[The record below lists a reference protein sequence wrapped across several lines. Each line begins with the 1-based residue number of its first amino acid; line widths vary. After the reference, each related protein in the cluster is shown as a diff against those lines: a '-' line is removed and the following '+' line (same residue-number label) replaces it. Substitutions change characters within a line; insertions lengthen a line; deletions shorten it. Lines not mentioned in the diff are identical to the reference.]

1 MNINSILKKESVQ
14 SYPFLTFL
22 LVLCLSTLSL
32 KGWAQNENN
41 ITLQVKNQSIE
52 QIFTQISQQTDLKFF
67 YDHEIIR
74 QVPQLSLDLRKV
86 TLKTMLNTLSQQTN
100 LLFERKGNTILVSS
114 KENGQNNGTKGEP
127 IQVKGKVTDQNGE
140 AIIGASIQV
149 KGTST
154 GTITDIDGNFS
165 LPAEEGQLLTIS
177 YIGYQSVQ
185 AKAERKALNV
195 TLTESNVAVDEVVVT
210 ALGIRKEKKAL
221 AYSVTEVKGDEMNR
235 VKVAN
240 LATGLA
246 GKVAGVNVSK
256 PASGVMGSSRIIIRG
271 NGSLNGSNQPLYV
284 IDGIPM
290 DNTNYGQTGM
300 WGGADGGDGI
310 SSINSED
317 IESMSVLKGG
327 TAAALYGSRAS
338 NGAIVITTKRGAV
351 GRVKVEYNLSY
362 TNEHIVF
369 KNDDLQWEYGAGSS
383 GANAE
388 QMAYGQAMQIIQQG
402 GLPESML
409 PMLVDKIAP
418 QLAPQINML
427 SFGSKLDGKD
437 VMQFDGVRRP
447 YVASGKDNF
456 KNFYENAWALTN
468 NVAVSGGTE
477 KVQFRVA
484 AGDQRFH
491 DLMPNSKLF
500 RNNLTLNVTSKLDE
514 HLTLKAHVMYVRERA
529 KNRPGLGD
537 LPSNANATLFMLS
550 PNTDVRLLEKCVDDK
565 GMEFLPTG
573 QPYIANPYFIAYN
586 HSNKD
591 SKDRVIG
598 SIEAQYN
605 FTPNWYVRGKF
616 GGDMINRRSE
626 SITPYGTAIDT
637 DGAMSNSSIYNG
649 EFNAEAIAGYTN
661 TFRNNLFSVDAF
673 LGWNTMGTWYN
684 QTSANSQGFI
694 QPGFHA
700 MGNSTVTSGS
710 STHSESYINS
720 LFGQLELSYKSML
733 YFTFTGRNDWFSAL
747 SYKGKNSSNHIF
759 YPSIGAGFI
768 VSEAFRLPEWIPYL
782 KVRGSWAQSGGAV
795 GPYNLG
801 LTYAFNEKIHG
812 QPIGSISP
820 AIIPN
825 LNLKPLT
832 STSYEIGLD
841 ARFLNNRI
849 GVDFTYYVRNT
860 KDDIVDA
867 GVSAA
872 SGYQGVRI
880 NAGKVHNHGIELL
893 LTAVPVKTKD
903 FTWNTSFNFAYN
915 KSEVKKITD
924 EIDEFILET
933 ARTGHDSDPCGPA
946 YIYHEVGEPYGIIKG
961 ESYKRNDKGEIMYDA
976 NGMPMKGGIK
986 KLGESVAPYTLG
998 FSNSFSYK
1006 GFNLSFL
1013 IDAKIGGDIFSMTNA
1028 HMYQFGRHARTLPGR
1043 EDGVIGKG
1051 VKADGKTPN
1060 DVKAPAM
1067 QYYMAM
1073 AGITE
1078 EFVYDASFVK
1088 LRELSFGYTFP
1099 QKWVKKLG
1107 MSSLSLAVVGRNLWN
1122 IYDEVPLVD
1131 PEAMLNIGNGQGFE
1145 SYGIP
1150 ATRSIGF
1157 NLNVKF

>member
-1 MNINSILKKESVQ
+1 MNNLSILKKESDQ
-14 SYPFLTFL
+14 SYPFFIFL
-22 LVLCLSTLSL
+22 LFLCLSFLSMETY
-32 KGWAQNENN
+32 AQRENKIN
-41 ITLQVKNQSIE
+41 LQVKNQPVE
-52 QIFTQISQQTDLKFF
+52 DTFNKISQQTGIKFF
-67 YDHEIIR
+67 YDHESIS
-74 QVPQLSLDLRKV
+74 QTPQL
-86 TLKTMLNTLSQQTN
+86 TLKLSNATLQETLNAIAKQTN
-100 LLFERKGNTILVSS
+100 LRFERKGNTVLVSAFKNNS
-114 KENGQNNGTKGEP
+114 DNENTGKPVFVKGTVSDNNGEP
-127 IQVKGKVTDQNGE
+127 
-140 AIIGASIQV
+140 IIGASIQV
-149 KGTST
+149 RGTTT
-154 GTITDIDGNFS
+154 GTITDIDGKFS
-165 LPAEEGQLLTIS
+165 LSASNGQILVVS

-185 AKAERKALNV
+185 VKASEKPLHI

-290 DNTNYGQTGM
+290 DNTNYGQTDM

-317 IESMSVLKGG
+317 IESISVLKGG

-338 NGAIVITTKRGAV
+338 NGAIVITTKRGTV

-369 KNDDLQWEYGAGSS
+369 KNDDLQWEYGAGAR
-383 GANAE
+383 GFNPE
-388 QMAYGQAMQIIQQG
+388 QMAQG
-402 GLPESML
+402 NEEGA
-409 PMLVDKIAP
+409 KNFA
-418 QLAPQINML
+418 LALNMM

-468 NVAVSGGTE
+468 NMAVSGGSD
-477 KVQFRVA
+477 KVQFRMA

-550 PNTDVRLLEKCVDDK
+550 PNTDVRLLEKRVDDK

-573 QPYIANPYFIAYN
+573 QPYIANPYFTAYN

-626 SITPYGTAIDT
+626 SITPYGTAIDI

-649 EFNAEAIAGYTN
+649 EFNAEAIVGYTN

-747 SYKGKNSSNHIF
+747 SYKGKSSANHIF

-768 VSEAFRLPEWIPYL
+768 VNEAFQLPEWIPYL

-820 AIIPN
+820 GIIPN

-880 NAGKVHNHGIELL
+880 NAGKVHNHGVELL

-933 ARTGHDSDPCGPA
+933 ARTGHDGDNCGPA
-946 YIYHEVGEPYGIIKG
+946 FIYHEVGEPYGIIKG
-961 ESYKRNDKGEIMYDA
+961 ESYKRNDKGEIMYNAD
-976 NGMPMKGGIK
+976 GTPMKGGIK

-1028 HMYQFGRHARTLPGR
+1028 HMYSFGRHAGTLPGR

-1060 DVKAPAM
+1060 DVKTPAM
-1067 QYYMAM
+1067 QYYMAV

-1107 MSSLSLAVVGRNLWN
+1107 MSSLSLAIVGRNLWN
-1122 IYDEVPLVD
+1122 IYDDVPLVD

-1145 SYGIP
+1145 SYGMP

>member
-1 MNINSILKKESVQ
+1 MNINPIFPKESTY
-14 SYPFLTFL
+14 SCPFLIFL
-22 LVLCLSTLSL
+22 LFACLSVIPM
-32 KGWAQNENN
+32 KVYAQNESSLA
-41 ITLQVKNQSIE
+41 LQVKNLNIE
-52 QIFTQISQQTDLKFF
+52 QVFAQITQQTGVKFF
-67 YDHEIIR
+67 YDHETIH
-74 QVPQLSLDLRKV
+74 QVPEV
-86 TLKTMLNTLSQQTN
+86 TLELPKVSLKEALDAIGRQTR
-100 LLFERKGNTILVSS
+100 LRFERKGNTVLVSVQA
-114 KENGQNNGTKGEP
+114 EKGEADSKKKS
-127 IQVKGKVTDQNGE
+127 IHVKGRVSDSDGE
-140 AIIGASIQV
+140 AVIGASIQV

-154 GTITDIDGNFS
+154 GTITDMDGNFS
-165 LPAEEGQLLTIS
+165 LPVLEGQLLTVS

-185 AKAERKALNV
+185 VKAERKPLNV
-195 TLTESNVAVDEVVVT
+195 ILIESDVAIDEVVVT

-221 AYSVTEVKGDEMNR
+221 AYSVTEVKGEEMNR

-290 DNTNYGQTGM
+290 DNTNYGQTNM

-351 GRVKVEYNLSY
+351 GKVKVEYNLSY

-369 KNDDLQWEYGAGSS
+369 KNDDLQWEYGAGST

-388 QMAYGQAMQIIQQG
+388 QMAYGVAMQQIQQN

-409 PMLVDKIAP
+409 PVLVDKIAP
-418 QLAPQINML
+418 TLASQINML

-447 YVASGKDNF
+447 YIASGKDNF

-491 DLMPNSKLF
+491 DIMPNSKLE
-500 RNNLTLNVTSKLDE
+500 RNNITLSVQSKLDE
-514 HLTLKAHVMYVRERA
+514 HLTLKANVMYVRERA

-537 LPSNANATLFMLS
+537 LTSNANATLFMLS
-550 PNTDVRLLEKCVDDK
+550 PNTDVRLLERRVNDK

-573 QPYIANPYFIAYN
+573 QTYIGNPYFIAYN

-605 FTPNWYVRGKF
+605 FTSNWYVRGKF

-626 SITPYGTAIDT
+626 SITPYGTAVDT

-649 EFNAEAIAGYTN
+649 EFNAEAITGYTN
-661 TFRNNLFSVDAF
+661 TFRNNLFSIDAF

-684 QTSANSQGFI
+684 QTTANGQGFI
-694 QPGFHA
+694 QPDFHA
-700 MGNSTVTSGS
+700 MGNSTVTTGGS
-710 STHSESYINS
+710 SRSESYINS
-720 LFGQLELSYKSML
+720 LFGQMEFSYRSML
-733 YFTFTGRNDWFSAL
+733 YLTFTGRNDWFSAL
-747 SYKGKNSSNHIF
+747 SYKGKKSANHIF
-759 YPSIGAGFI
+759 YPSVGTGFI
-768 VSEAFRLPEWIPYL
+768 ISEAMKLPEWIPYL
-782 KVRGSWAQSGGAV
+782 KIRGSWAQSGGAV

-801 LTYAFNEKIHG
+801 LTYVFNQKLHG
-812 QPIGSISP
+812 QPIGSVSP
-820 AIIPN
+820 SIVPN

-832 STSYEIGLD
+832 SSAYEIGLD

-849 GVDFTYYVRNT
+849 GIDFTYYVRNT
-860 KDDIVDA
+860 RDDIVDA
-867 GVSAA
+867 GVSFA
-872 SGYQGVRI
+872 SGYKGVRI
-880 NAGKVHNHGIELL
+880 NAGKVHNHGVELL

-903 FTWNTSFNFAYN
+903 FAWNTSFNFSYN

-933 ARTGHDSDPCGPA
+933 ARTGHDGDNCGPA
-946 YIYHEVGEPYGIIKG
+946 FIYHEVGEPYGIIKG
-961 ESYKRNDKGEIMYDA
+961 ESYKRNDKGEIMYDD
-976 NGMPMKGGIK
+976 NGLPMKGGIK

-998 FSNSFSYK
+998 FSNSFNYK
-1006 GFNLSFL
+1006 GFSLNIL
-1013 IDAKIGGDIFSMTNA
+1013 IDAKIGGDIYSMTNA
-1028 HMYQFGRHARTLPGR
+1028 HMYSFGRHVGTLPGR
-1043 EDGVIGKG
+1043 EGGVIGKG

-1060 DVKAPAM
+1060 DVKAEAM
-1067 QYYMAM
+1067 KYYMAM

-1122 IYDEVPLVD
+1122 IYDDVPLVD

-1145 SYGIP
+1145 SYGMP